1 MSFLCPKCSHPG
13 KTLKT
18 TNLIELPADAR
29 SDEITL
35 QVVECAECSFKGIAV
50 YEESRRGAL
59 DQDSFSH
66 TGYSIANKD
75 LDEIRRLL
83 RSCPDPRN
91 SRCECPAH
99 KKLGKKD
106 SRGYWIGIKQISKS
120 DSVRM
125 DL

>member
-1 MSFLCPKCSHPG
+1 MA
-13 KTLKT
+13 

-35 QVVECAECSFKGIAV
+35 QVVECSKCGFKGIAV

-66 TGYSIANKD
+66 TGYEITNQD
-75 LDEIRRLL
+75 LDEIRRLI
-83 RSCPDPRN
+83 RSCPDSNN
-91 SRCECPAH
+91 SRCACPAH
-99 KKLGKKD
+99 KKLGEKD
-106 SRGYWIGIKQISKS
+106 SQAYWTGIKNISKS
-120 DSVRM
+120 DSFRM